1 MYRKTITYTDYDG
14 TSRTETFLFNFSKAE
29 LAELQLSTDGGLE
42 TYIKRIVDAQ
52 DTKALV
58 KIFKDLLLKSYGV
71 KSDDGRRFIK
81 SEALST
87 EFSQT
92 EAYSEFFMELATDDK
107 AAAEFINGIMPSDL
121 QQELSKD
128 PKMIAMLNK

>member
-1 MYRKTITYTDYDG
+1 MYKKTITYKDYNDVE
-14 TSRTETFLFNFSKAE
+14 RTETFLFNFSKAE

-42 TYIKRIVDAQ
+42 TYIQRIIESQ

-58 KIFKDLLLKSYGV
+58 KIFKDLLLKSYGI

-81 SEALST
+81 SDAIRE

-92 EAYSEFFMELATDDK
+92 EAYSEFFMELATDAK
-107 AAAEFINGIMPSDL
+107 AASDFINGIMPAEL
-121 QQELSKD
+121 QKELANNPQLMELTK
-128 PKMIAMLNK
+128 

>member
-1 MYRKTITYTDYDG
+1 MYKKTITYTDYNG
-14 TSRTETFLFNFSKAE
+14 EKRTETFLFNFSKAE

-42 TYIKRIVDAQ
+42 VYIKRIVDTK

-81 SEALST
+81 SDELST
-87 EFSQT
+87 DFSQT

-121 QQELSKD
+121 QQELAKD
-128 PKMIAMLNK
+128 PQMIAALNK